1 MTITSEIHSCYP
13 LLPYL
18 TYLLLLLIWY
28 LRSKEEIYRHLSIDI
43 KNGDSK
49 EGVDV
54 KGSVEKSLAH
64 FFQPE
69 TREIKCEKC
78 DDGVEAS
85 QTLRILKRYVDIID
99 RLHSLKTTSSNLYIF
114 VSFYCISPKALL
126 LHLKRFLVEE
136 KITPS
141 PEGNSDE
148 NSHPNSPQAPSY
160 ELVFKKNKAPVAIPA
175 NLSLD
180 AFRVDSDIDKPRVDS
195 SDKQEQTTT
204 SASSLA
210 GEYSLKSVVHHIGS
224 RASSGHYTAD
234 AIRLCEKEQEP
245 GETINVDTGAD
256 KEMEERWVMFDDG
269 NSALTTLER
278 VTKNINRQRNAY
290 MLLYTMNEDEN
301 TIV

>member
-1 MTITSEIHSCYP
+1 
-13 LLPYL
+13 LF
-18 TYLLLLLIWY
+18 LLIWS

-43 KNGDSK
+43 INGDDGK

-78 DDGVEAS
+78 DDGVDAS
-85 QTLRILKRYVDIID
+85 QTLRILSRYVDILN
-99 RLHSLKTTSSNLYIF
+99 RLYSLKSTCSNLFVF
-114 VSFYCISPKALL
+114 VSFGRISPKALL
-126 LHLKRFLVEE
+126 LHLKRFIVEE
-136 KITPS
+136 KINSS

-148 NSHPNSPQAPSY
+148 NSHPNSPQAKAPSY

-180 AFRVDSDIDKPRVDS
+180 AFRVDSN
-195 SDKQEQTTT
+195 DKQGQATT
-204 SASSLA
+204 SASSPPV
-210 GEYSLKSVVHHIGS
+210 EYSLRSVVHHIGS

-234 AIRLCEKEQEP
+234 AIRLCEKEQDP
-245 GETINVDTGAD
+245 GDTTTTADTGTE
-256 KEMEERWVMFDDG
+256 KEMEEKWVTFDDG
-269 NSALTTLER
+269 NSTLTTLER

-290 MLLYTMNEDEN
+290 MLLYTMNEEEKA
-301 TIV
+301 IV

>member
-1 MTITSEIHSCYP
+1 MTIVSEIHLCYS
-13 LLPYL
+13 LLPHL
-18 TYLLLLLIWY
+18 THLLLLFIWS

-43 KNGDSK
+43 KNGDGK

-85 QTLRILKRYVDIID
+85 QTLRILKRYVGIFD
-99 RLHSLKTTSSNLYIF
+99 RLHSLKTTISNLFIF
-114 VSFYCISPKALL
+114 VSFDPTSPKALL

-136 KITPS
+136 KINSS

-160 ELVFKKNKAPVAIPA
+160 ELIFKKNKAPVAIPA

-180 AFRVDSDIDKPRVDS
+180 AFRVDSN
-195 SDKQEQTTT
+195 DKQEQT
-204 SASSLA
+204 SSLS

-234 AIRLCEKEQEP
+234 AIRLCEKEPAP
-245 GETINVDTGAD
+245 GETIDVDTGTA

-278 VTKNINRQRNAY
+278 VTENMNRQRNAY
-290 MLLYTMNEDEN
+290 MLLYTMDEEEKS
-301 TIV
+301 IV